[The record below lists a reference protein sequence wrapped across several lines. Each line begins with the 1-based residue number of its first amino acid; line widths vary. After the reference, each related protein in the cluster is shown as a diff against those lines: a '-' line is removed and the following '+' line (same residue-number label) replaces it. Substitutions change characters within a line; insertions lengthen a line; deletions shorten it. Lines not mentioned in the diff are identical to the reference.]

1 MGDERVGESTERVL
15 ICECRHP
22 QGIHDSGGCC
32 RENFCPCSEF
42 REFRP
47 ITQRIPIGE
56 PAKYNPL
63 ADFPIETSS
72 YADLARWAYKARD
85 FIRAAGSKA

>member
-15 ICECRHP
+15 ICECRHL
-22 QGIHDSGGCC
+22 QTIHDSGGCC

-42 REFRP
+42 RP
-47 ITQRIPIGE
+47 ITQRIPMEE
-56 PAKYNPL
+56 PAKRNPL
-63 ADFPIETSS
+63 ADFPVETSS

-85 FIRAAGSKA
+85 FIRAADSKA